1 MAQFTFANTEDK
13 VLKISTPKYLPPFSF
28 IGKDNKPHGILIDF
42 WKKYANNENIKVE
55 FLFSEWK
62 DTLIDIQ
69 NSKADFHSGL
79 FTSKEREIIFDFTDE
94 LPIALSA
101 NLFVS
106 KDLSVSDFND
116 LKNTPVGTVS
126 GSYEESFLKNNY
138 PHLTLIIYTN
148 YLDMVEAATN
158 TEISAFVADYPI
170 GKYHLNNLKKPEQFY
185 ATVTLYTKHLRSIVK
200 KGNIKL
206 ANEISSGISRIDEDD
221 INQLLNKWYI
231 SVKVTPKW
239 FVPTLVSFVVL
250 VVCTIFIMYIFILK
264 KQVKS
269 RTRELELLAKTDNLT
284 KCNNRQS
291 IDEIF
296 AKEIFRRKRYSNPLS
311 IILIDIDDFKK
322 INDTF
327 GHLVGDKTII
337 LIAEL
342 LKNNIRQSD
351 SLGRWGGEEFLI
363 ICPETNLSEAEVLA
377 NKLCQQIGLLD
388 FPHEE
393 QCTASFGVTTSRK
406 KDKEEDAFIRA
417 DKALYLAKEEG
428 KNRVKSL

>member
-1 MAQFTFANTEDK
+1 
-13 VLKISTPKYLPPFSF
+13 
-28 IGKDNKPHGILIDF
+28 
-42 WKKYANNENIKVE
+42 
-55 FLFSEWK
+55 
-62 DTLIDIQ
+62 
-69 NSKADFHSGL
+69 
-79 FTSKEREIIFDFTDE
+79 
-94 LPIALSA
+94 
-101 NLFVS
+101 
-106 KDLSVSDFND
+106 
-116 LKNTPVGTVS
+116 
-126 GSYEESFLKNNY
+126 
-138 PHLTLIIYTN
+138 
-148 YLDMVEAATN
+148 
-158 TEISAFVADYPI
+158 
-170 GKYHLNNLKKPEQFY
+170 
-185 ATVTLYTKHLRSIVK
+185 
-200 KGNIKL
+200 
-206 ANEISSGISRIDEDD
+206 
-221 INQLLNKWYI
+221 
-231 SVKVTPKW
+231 
-239 FVPTLVSFVVL
+239 
-250 VVCTIFIMYIFILK
+250 MYIFILK